1 MKHAGPDT
9 LAHLAAL
16 RAALRGLPGLAE
28 RRPGCFYRRGQAF
41 LHFHDDAAGRF
52 ADVRLA
58 GPHFTRLAVTD
69 AAGQADLLR
78 RVQQALRPPTASVGH
93 TPGQPIL

>member
-9 LAHLAAL
+9 LAHLAPL
-16 RAALRGLPGLAE
+16 QAALRGLPGLAE

-41 LHFHDDAAGRF
+41 LHFHEDAAGLF

-58 GPHFTRLAVTD
+58 GPDFTRLAVTD
-69 AAGQADLLR
+69 AAGQAALLH
-78 RVQQALRPPTASVGH
+78 RVQQALTPQAASAG
-93 TPGQPIL
+93 

>member
-9 LAHLAAL
+9 LAHLAPL
-16 RAALRGLPGLAE
+16 LAALRGLPGLAE

-41 LHFHDDAAGRF
+41 LHFHDDATGLF

-58 GPHFTRLAVTD
+58 GPDFTRLAVTD
-69 AAGQADLLR
+69 AAGQAALLH
-78 RVQQALRPPTASVGH
+78 RVQQALTPPAASAG
-93 TPGQPIL
+93 

>member
-9 LAHLAAL
+9 LAHLAPL
-16 RAALRGLPGLAE
+16 LAALRGLHGLAE

-41 LHFHDDAAGRF
+41 LHFHEDAAGLF

-58 GPHFTRLAVTD
+58 GPDFTRLAVTD
-69 AAGQADLLR
+69 AAGQAALLH
-78 RVQQALRPPTASVGH
+78 RVQQALTPQAASAG
-93 TPGQPIL
+93 